1 MKNKINKVIVI
12 AFFIFLF
19 FFIKSMNNIFFT
31 KIDLGYRGKSENLTP
46 SEAKKEILPSF
57 LDFSLFEKV
66 KAGNIFLSALS
77 KSPSITSQLP
87 TSSSETG
94 LPPLGKNEIRDK
106 ETGFIFKFLGTL
118 TKGEERL
125 AIFLKVGNLGQD
137 EKRCVFLPKGGKL
150 SKNIKIIDIGKKGI
164 KVNSG
169 GENIE
174 LWIFELE
181 IIQLDVKKS

>member
-1 MKNKINKVIVI
+1 
-12 AFFIFLF
+12 
-19 FFIKSMNNIFFT
+19 MNNIFFT
-31 KIDLGYRGKSENLTP
+31 KIDPGYREKRENLTP
-46 SEAKKEILPSF
+46 SEVKKEILPSF

-77 KSPSITSQLP
+77 KSPSITSQFP

-118 TKGEERL
+118 TKSEERF

-150 SKNIKIIDIGKKGI
+150 SKNIKIIDIGEKGI

-174 LWIFELE
+174 LRIFELE